1 MEKTE
6 RKMNLI
12 GKLLIF
18 SATIVWGSSFVILKD
33 TLSELGNGHFTFFVL
48 ACRFSIAS
56 VILAL
61 VSVKRFKKFD
71 KTVLRDGILLGVVL
85 FFAYAV
91 QTVALNYTTPSKN
104 AFLTEVYCVLVP
116 FLMWIIFKKKPTAK
130 NFVAAFTCLAGVLII
145 AFFGKTDKASNEA
158 LGDGLTVFCGLF
170 YALQMV
176 LISVFARRDDF
187 VLLLFTEMTTVAL
200 LCVLTTAFMEFPR
213 YGGELSLNSEAV
225 WKMAYLGVFATCYA
239 QFAQLYGQKF
249 TSATTTAIIM
259 SFEGIF
265 GVIFEFLFGQ
275 NNLNAYVI
283 IGFALIFATL
293 IINETDISSLKRIIK
308 ERKNQKQGAEVN
320 SSKNENEKNE
330 E

>member
-1 MEKTE
+1 
-6 RKMNLI
+6 MNLI